1 MVRIKIKI
9 SKVFI
14 PFSINRNL
22 VQSWA
27 EVTFKQG
34 SSWLPAILGNNDVM
48 LLAQMLSL
56 KTWVLKLIPNYALHQ
71 LIAKISF
78 IKELPSKQLLQNFGN
93 KSYTALENV
102 SIGQWAYTEFYAL
115 KFFTDRNPEF
125 LNKFLACVYVNG
137 FFQESSINH
146 FVDFNKT
153 LQNEKM
159 LIYLIYQN
167 ERKAFIAN
175 FPKVFPIITPS
186 ETEPAPQ
193 ENQEIDFMHAFK
205 LLNEVVNSRI
215 YGTYEQTFN
224 TKLSTIL
231 FNKNIESI

>member
-1 MVRIKIKI
+1 MVRVNIKI

-14 PFSINRNL
+14 PFIINRNL

-27 EVTFKQG
+27 EVTFKLG
-34 SSWLPAILGNNDVM
+34 ASWLPAILGNNEV
-48 LLAQMLSL
+48 LLLGQMLSL
-56 KTWVLKLIPNYALHQ
+56 KTWVLKLIPDYALHQ
-71 LIAKISF
+71 LLAKISF
-78 IKELPSKQLLQNFGN
+78 IKELPSKQLLQNFGS
-93 KSYTALENV
+93 KSYTPLEKV
-102 SIGQWAYTEFYAL
+102 SIGQWAYAEFYAL

-137 FFQESSINH
+137 SFQETSINH
-146 FVDFNKT
+146 FADFNKMV
-153 LQNEKM
+153 QNEKM

-175 FPKVFPIITPS
+175 FPKVFPVITPS
-186 ETEPAPQ
+186 DTEPEPQ
-193 ENQEIDFMHAFK
+193 ETQEIDFMHAFK

-231 FNKNIESI
+231 FNKNIEL

>member
-1 MVRIKIKI
+1 M
-9 SKVFI
+9 
-14 PFSINRNL
+14 
-22 VQSWA
+22 QSWS

-34 SSWLPAILGNNDVM
+34 ASWLPAILGNNEVM

-56 KTWVLKLIPNYALHQ
+56 KTWVLKIIPDYALHQ

-78 IKELPSKQLLQNFGN
+78 IKELPSKQLLQNFGK

-125 LNKFLACVYVNG
+125 LNKFLACVYVN
-137 FFQESSINH
+137 SC
-146 FVDFNKT
+146 FVENFVHNFKYFDELN
-153 LQNEKM
+153 QNEKM

-231 FNKNIESI
+231 FNKNLESI